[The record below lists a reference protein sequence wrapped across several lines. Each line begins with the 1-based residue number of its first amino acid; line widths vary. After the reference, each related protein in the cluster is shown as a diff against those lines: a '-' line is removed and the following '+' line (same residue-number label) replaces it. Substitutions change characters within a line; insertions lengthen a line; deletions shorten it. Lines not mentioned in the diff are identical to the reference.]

1 MSEGIENPTA
11 SAASA
16 SATIPIPTSAAGK
29 PGFVDGG
36 KDEKQG

>member
-1 MSEGIENPTA
+1 MSGGTGNPAA

-16 SATIPIPTSAAGK
+16 SATTPIPTSAAGM